1 MVYIILGLFGGLY
14 NTGFSVVYINWEL
27 FSGLYSTG
35 TVLTFTLTSKF
46 LSEEL
51 TLKAL

>member
-1 MVYIILGLFGGLY
+1 MVYIILGLFGALY
-14 NTGFSVVYINWEL
+14 NTDFSVVYINWEL
-27 FSGLYSTG
+27 FSGLYITG
-35 TVLTFTLTSKF
+35 TVLTFTFTSTF